1 MEIGYGIP
9 NGLHENIEDGK
20 DIKMSEFEE
29 GELVEMISKTEL
41 GENSAVVSKVES
53 QETRVGTEDV
63 FDKDNGSKNKNR
75 RKNRKKKRKNKGN
88 NGTQGPNI
96 TDINR
101 FVTNV
106 CKRLREKKSYLVW
119 NAVACLGVS
128 ALSDLVKEVEAIQAC
143 GGQKTADGRRFR
155 VGGGILWKVI
165 KAREPNAYKDIMKRG
180 KEFEQVPKTPLIKRE
195 AKDAA
200 SQNTLGTVTDK
211 LLGNASDG
219 SSLPSNMVCD
229 SQEESTSGPQRHLI
243 GLMEIGYGI
252 PNGLHEDFEDG
263 KDIKM
268 SEFEE
273 GELAKMISKTKLG
286 ENSVIVSKIESQDQ
300 TRSGT
305 NGTEKLVNKE
315 CGRKK
320 EKKKGNKGS
329 PGPSIK
335 DMSSF
340 VTTMCKRLGERKA
353 YLVWDA
359 VVCLGVSGV
368 RDLVKEKRVFWNI
381 IKVRKPNAYKEITKR
396 ALEFEMDRYKE
407 IRKRFQ
413 FKKVPKTAVMEHEGT
428 VTNQPLP
435 NASTNMMSANY

>member
-53 QETRVGTEDV
+53 QETRAGTEDV

-180 KEFEQVPKTPLIKRE
+180 KEFEKQLKQVPKMPLIKRE
-195 AKDAA
+195 AKDAT

-211 LLGNASDG
+211 PLGNASDG

-252 PNGLHEDFEDG
+252 PNALHEDFE
-263 KDIKM
+263 
-268 SEFEE
+268 
-273 GELAKMISKTKLG
+273 GELVEMISKTKLG
-286 ENSVIVSKIESQDQ
+286 ENSVVVSKIESQDE

-305 NGTEKLVNKE
+305 NGTESLVNKE
-315 CGRKK
+315 CGRRK

-329 PGPSIK
+329 PALLQLCVNGWEK
-335 DMSSF
+335 E
-340 VTTMCKRLGERKA
+340 KL

-368 RDLVKEKRVFWNI
+368 RDLVKEAEAEAIEGCGGQKRVIWNI

-396 ALEFEMDRYKE
+396 ALEFEMDRYKQ

-413 FKKVPKTAVMEHEGT
+413 FKKVPKTPVMEHQGT